1 MRTMFAW
8 LFVGLGLSLPVAAG
22 NLNFLKD
29 GPVGKFTDRDW
40 EMMQETTRTA
50 LDNAP
55 DGETVSWSNSDS
67 GASGTIR
74 PLETYDMDGMRC
86 RRTELSNSAGD
97 YPATANSTTA
107 NRQMASGKSP
117 HRSRRRPR
125 TDGCRP

>member
-1 MRTMFAW
+1 MRIDTRCAPC
-8 LFVGLGLSLPVAAG
+8 LPGFVGLDSAFRSRRATEFPEGWTG
-22 NLNFLKD
+22 RQ
-29 GPVGKFTDRDW
+29 FTDRDW

-97 YPATANSTTA
+97 YPATANSGLLP
-107 NRQMASGKSP
+107 RQMASGKSP
-117 HRSRRRPR
+117 HPKQ
-125 TDGCRP
+125 TPAAN